1 MVSLCYKVGLST
13 DRSNELNKDQSPIV
27 SFSIDSEPFRTVY
40 WVCSNSASS
49 VIQSTWIIP
58 NEDSMTINNKMF
70 YVDQYCNTI
79 CGCPFFICHI
89 VFNRKGTV

>member
-27 SFSIDSEPFRTVY
+27 SFSIDSEPFRTVS
-40 WVCSNSASS
+40 WLCSNSASS
-49 VIQSTWIIP
+49 VIQSTLMIP

-70 YVDQYCNTI
+70 LCRSVLQHYLWLPILYLPYCI
-79 CGCPFFICHI
+79 
-89 VFNRKGTV
+89 